1 MNYKIEMAIKR
12 TVYILLLVG
21 ILTGLYLYV
30 AKFIKGELL
39 MRVLIVYLVVY
50 VIYLLSVR
58 MTILNK
64 AVIRS
69 IFIIILIATNV
80 FYLRYTFNIDLS
92 ILVVPKDFKG
102 RVQIVTGDAASIKII
117 RPFNGVVLLNI
128 DASGKINTASALNI
142 KFNRLIIAEKSGD
155 KLKVN
160 NQLELGNIE
169 WRDDKESGGK
179 VIWGVVRDKSS
190 NDYKDRGEVG
200 YIMKH

>member
-1 MNYKIEMAIKR
+1 
-12 TVYILLLVG
+12 
-21 ILTGLYLYV
+21 
-30 AKFIKGELL
+30 
-39 MRVLIVYLVVY
+39 
-50 VIYLLSVR
+50 

-92 ILVVPKDFKG
+92 ILVVPRDFKG
-102 RVQIVTGDAASIKII
+102 RVQIVTGDAASTKII

-160 NQLELGNIE
+160 NQLELG
-169 WRDDKESGGK
+169 
-179 VIWGVVRDKSS
+179 IWNFK
-190 NDYKDRGEVG
+190 
-200 YIMKH
+200 